1 MPLSMELWVSIFR
14 SCLNSLADRF
24 RSVIYSSFC
33 IQPVHTNTRTHTH
46 KLKLF
51 LSPASISPLY
61 SLLWLLASAAALRST
76 AGAAERLHFLKLFLG
91 AGEHGRSNPHVSAL
105 PLFRRA
111 RAFAE
116 RFFFVFFLWLQQLL
130 YFFHAQLLLQEG
142 VASTAFLLQTSLWL
156 LQGRIEIELQ
166 LNNTFFCKYID
177 CGVEIK
183 ASRKWV
189 VARWC
194 KGLSHYCDLSI
205 RIPPLTSESGRWKEN
220 ERDGSKDEQGSLNKY
235 QRWNDELGWRENKRE
250 KQGWSERPR

>member
-116 RFFFVFFLWLQQLL
+116 RFFCFFPVASAVAVLFSCTALAAGRRCINRIFAPNQPVVAAGTDRNRAAAQQYFFL
-130 YFFHAQLLLQEG
+130 
-142 VASTAFLLQTSLWL
+142 
-156 LQGRIEIELQ
+156 
-166 LNNTFFCKYID
+166 
-177 CGVEIK
+177 
-183 ASRKWV
+183 
-189 VARWC
+189 
-194 KGLSHYCDLSI
+194 
-205 RIPPLTSESGRWKEN
+205 
-220 ERDGSKDEQGSLNKY
+220 
-235 QRWNDELGWRENKRE
+235 
-250 KQGWSERPR
+250 